1 MKKRT
6 VLFVDDEPNILSS
19 IRRGLMDEEYRC
31 IFAESGIEA
40 LSLLEIEEVCVIVTD
55 MKMPVM
61 DGLKLLKIVREK
73 YPNIV
78 RIVLSG
84 YTQLPQVLAAVNQA
98 DIFKFITKLWK
109 MEEEFIYT
117 IRQAIEYYELHEER
131 EELRQA
137 LEKRNLMY
145 QNIMRTTEK
154 KLKLDKAVFDNIR
167 KMGEFTFS
175 LLESYIEK
183 LPSQASMDGMGMLV
197 QLGLAK
203 ELYGDYISIVQTN
216 SVEFGQKNLATDLEK
231 YLLKIPDIQSLTV
244 KAEGQDETR
253 YFGNYR
259 IIFYIMHNI
268 LKYILI
274 PVEKY
279 ILVCNISEGT
289 QENQG
294 KLPVLI
300 EMRFENRIGIDRS
313 KEAWEM
319 VKDFIGEVCRLSD
332 TKMEMHIKE
341 NTISLKLIIDFL
353 ESAIQTTNSSP

>member
-1 MKKRT
+1 MKNRT

-19 IRRGLMDEEYRC
+19 IKRGLIDEDYRC
-31 IFAESGIEA
+31 LFAESGIEA
-40 LSLLEIEEVCVIVTD
+40 LSLLELEEVCVIVTD

-98 DIFKFITKLWK
+98 DIFKFITKPWK

-131 EELRQA
+131 EELRKA

-154 KLKLDKAVFDNIR
+154 KLRLDKAVFENIR
-167 KMGEFTFS
+167 KMGEFTFAS
-175 LLESYIEK
+175 LESYIEK
-183 LPSQASMDGMGMLV
+183 SSPQSGVDSGRMLG

-203 ELYGDYISIVQTN
+203 ELYGDYISIVQAS
-216 SVEFGQKNLATDLEK
+216 SVEFGQKNLAADLEK

-244 KAEGQDETR
+244 KTEGQDEVR

-268 LKYILI
+268 LKYMLT

-279 ILVCNISEGT
+279 ILLCNIIEGP
-289 QENQG
+289 QGSSG
-294 KLPVLI
+294 KLPVMI
-300 EMRFENRIGIDRS
+300 EVRFENRIGMDRNS
-313 KEAWEM
+313 ETWEL
-319 VKDFIGEVCRLSD
+319 VKDFIGEVCRLAD

-341 NTISLKLIIDFL
+341 NNVSLKLIMDFL
-353 ESAIQTTNSSP
+353 DSAVQTTNSNP